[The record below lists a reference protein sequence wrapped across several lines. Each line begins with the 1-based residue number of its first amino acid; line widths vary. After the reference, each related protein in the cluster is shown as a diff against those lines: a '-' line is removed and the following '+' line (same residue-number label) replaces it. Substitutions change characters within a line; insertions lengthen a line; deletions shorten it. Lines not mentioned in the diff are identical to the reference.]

1 MILHAEYPNRRMVNG
16 GACFRLFSK
25 VCADCRFRISQIWTI
40 EPDPSLR
47 GATGENSTQ
56 KKQKRPGRIKPLQE
70 GD

>member
-40 EPDPSLR
+40 EPDRLLR
-47 GATGENSTQ
+47 AQ
-56 KKQKRPGRIKPLQE
+56 IPHKKAKASGPDQTPPR